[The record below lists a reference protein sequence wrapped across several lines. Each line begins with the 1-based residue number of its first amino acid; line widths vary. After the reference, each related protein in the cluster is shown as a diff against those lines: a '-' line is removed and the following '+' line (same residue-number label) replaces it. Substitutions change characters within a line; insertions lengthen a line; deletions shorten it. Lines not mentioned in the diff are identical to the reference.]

1 MYPPATLS
9 KELLTGLLKGEMG
22 FKGVL
27 VSDAMVMGGFRG
39 WYDSYLQREIESFK
53 AGVDVLLWPSYTFMD
68 TLEMRIKRGEIPMY
82 RFNDTVQRVWNLKER
97 FGLLKKE
104 RVLIREF
111 TSEDRIEGDKTAKEI

>member
-1 MYPPATLS
+1 
-9 KELLTGLLKGEMG
+9 
-22 FKGVL
+22 
-27 VSDAMVMGGFRG
+27 
-39 WYDSYLQREIESFK
+39 
-53 AGVDVLLWPSYTFMD
+53 MD